1 MLLDGTR
8 DRSALRRDL
17 KELFES
23 GSLALL
29 DENIKPVTD
38 MNAVTKR
45 IDDELDEVLNQIAR
59 TALLMG

>member
-1 MLLDGTR
+1 
-8 DRSALRRDL
+8 
-17 KELFES
+17 
-23 GSLALL
+23 L